1 MSSFHLT
8 PALLRASACV
18 LTVAALAGCSLLEE
32 GRFSRQAPAAPEVP
46 AAPQYAAPVATSRFE
61 IDPKNDDVVGVL
73 QKTVVGADDT
83 FSDIARR
90 FNVGY
95 EEMVRANPGVDPWL
109 PGAGRE
115 VVVPTR
121 FILPNAPRQGI
132 VINLAAM
139 RIFYYEPRKGDA
151 PQVVHTHPIGVGR
164 VGWATPEGTT
174 KVVRKQKDPVWRPT
188 PSILKEHAEN
198 GDPLPK
204 VVPAGPDNPLGN
216 RAMYLGWPTYLVHG
230 TNKPYGVGIRSSH
243 GCIRLYPE
251 DIEQLFEKVSVGTPV
266 RVVNQPFL
274 FGWAED
280 KLYLQAYDVLE
291 DDTRDFAKAPKKL
304 LSKSLATRIQ
314 KQLDERGES
323 VDWDA
328 VSAIAHAP
336 RGIPAP
342 IAGGVMS
349 IDAEVEVA
357 QLVENRVPDGATWD
371 GVSGLPLDE
380 ATFEEMFS
388 DNQEVATAPATD
400 AKAPTGGAKT
410 TAQPRPQG

>member
-1 MSSFHLT
+1 MSRRF
-8 PALLRASACV
+8 LRASAFAAAAV
-18 LTVAALAGCSLLEE
+18 LLGGCSLLNDSFT
-32 GRFSRQAPAAPEVP
+32 RKSAPAAAAEPP
-46 AAPQYAAPVATSRFE
+46 APQYAAPVATGRFT
-61 IDPKNDDVVGVL
+61 IDPEHDDVVGVV

-139 RIFYYEPRKGDA
+139 RLWYFEPRKADE
-151 PQVVHTHPIGVGR
+151 PQVVHTYPIGIGR
-164 VGWATPEGTT
+164 VGWATPQGAT
-174 KVVRKQKDPVWRPT
+174 KVVRKKKDPEWRPT
-188 PSILKEHAEN
+188 AAIRKEHAEN
-198 GDPLPK
+198 DDPIPA

-216 RAMYLGWPTYLVHG
+216 RAMYLGWPSYLVHG

-251 DIEQLFEKVSVGTPV
+251 DIEQLFDMTSIGTPV

-274 FGWAED
+274 FGWHEG

-291 DDTRDFAKAPKKL
+291 DDPRDFAKARQKL
-304 LSKSLATRIQ
+304 LSKQLAARIQ
-314 KQLDERGES
+314 KELKARGETI
-323 VDWDA
+323 DWDA
-328 VSAIAHAP
+328 VAAISHEP

-342 IAGGVMS
+342 IAGGSASVE
-349 IDAEVEVA
+349 AEVAAAAV
-357 QLVENRVPDGATWD
+357 VENRVPDGATWD
-371 GVSGLPLDE
+371 GVSGLPIDE
-380 ATFEEMFS
+380 QTFQEMFS
-388 DNQEVATAPATD
+388 DNEAEAA
-400 AKAPTGGAKT
+400 AANK
-410 TAQPRPQG
+410 PRS

>member
-1 MSSFHLT
+1 MPSPYRT
-8 PALLRASACV
+8 PAFLRAAACV
-18 LTVAALAGCSLLEE
+18 FPLAALAACSLLDE
-32 GRFSRQAPAAPEVP
+32 GRFTRRAPAVPEAPP
-46 AAPQYAAPVATSRFE
+46 APQYAPPVATSRFE

-109 PGAGRE
+109 PGVGRE

-139 RIFYYEPRKGDA
+139 RIYYYEPRKGEA

-198 GDPLPK
+198 GDPLPQ

-251 DIEQLFEKVSVGTPV
+251 DIEHLFEMVSVGTPV

-280 KLYLQAYDVLE
+280 KLLLQAYDVLE

-314 KQLDERGES
+314 KQLKERGES

-328 VSAIAHAP
+328 VAAIAHAP

-349 IDAEVEVA
+349 IEAEVEVA
-357 QLVENRVPDGATWD
+357 QVVENRVPDGATWD
-371 GVSGLPLDE
+371 GVSGLPIDE
-380 ATFEEMFS
+380 DTFQEMFS
-388 DNQEVATAPATD
+388 DNQEAALAPAAD
-400 AKAPTGGAKT
+400 AKAPATEAK
-410 TAQPRPQG
+410 APSRSKPQG

>member
-1 MSSFHLT
+1 MSRRF
-8 PALLRASACV
+8 LRASAFAAAAV
-18 LTVAALAGCSLLEE
+18 LLGGCSLLNDSFT
-32 GRFSRQAPAAPEVP
+32 RKSAPAAAAEPP
-46 AAPQYAAPVATSRFE
+46 APQYAAPVATGHFT
-61 IDPKNDDVVGVL
+61 IDPEHDDVVGVV

-139 RIFYYEPRKGDA
+139 RLWYFEPRKADE
-151 PQVVHTHPIGVGR
+151 PQVVHTYPIGIGR
-164 VGWATPEGTT
+164 VGWATPQGAT
-174 KVVRKQKDPVWRPT
+174 KVVRKKKDPEWRPT
-188 PSILKEHAEN
+188 AAIRKEHAEN
-198 GDPLPK
+198 DDPIPA

-216 RAMYLGWPTYLVHG
+216 RAMYLGWPSYLVHG

-251 DIEQLFEKVSVGTPV
+251 DIEQLFDMTSIGTPV

-274 FGWAED
+274 FGWHEG

-291 DDTRDFAKAPKKL
+291 DDPRDFAKARQKL
-304 LSKSLATRIQ
+304 LSKQLAARIQ
-314 KQLDERGES
+314 KELKARGETI
-323 VDWDA
+323 DWDA
-328 VSAIAHAP
+328 VAAISHEP

-342 IAGGVMS
+342 IAGGSASVE
-349 IDAEVEVA
+349 AEVAAAAV
-357 QLVENRVPDGATWD
+357 VENRVPDGATWD
-371 GVSGLPLDE
+371 GVSGLPIDE
-380 ATFEEMFS
+380 QTFQEMFS
-388 DNQEVATAPATD
+388 DNEAEAA
-400 AKAPTGGAKT
+400 AANK
-410 TAQPRPQG
+410 PRS